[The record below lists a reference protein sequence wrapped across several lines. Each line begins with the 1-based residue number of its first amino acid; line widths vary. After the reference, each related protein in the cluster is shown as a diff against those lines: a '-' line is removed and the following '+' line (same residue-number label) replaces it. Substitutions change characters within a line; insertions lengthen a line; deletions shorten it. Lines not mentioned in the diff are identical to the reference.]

1 MNNFMENDDKDCRE
15 FLRGQVWMVTEDQE
29 ISKMLV
35 ENGDRRTRFNHPYL
49 IITSTSLTHKRVPV
63 IQGIPISSKTTNLS
77 VDDIVFQNL
86 SSGPSKIL
94 VSQLT
99 TINTKNL
106 VQYMFTVSDA
116 VMEKVD
122 NAIIRRLGLRKYAN
136 IDILMDERQYLNP
149 RENKFYKPG
158 MENDHSEEDEETTD
172 EVDEVKEYDID
183 DVDMNDEETSD
194 NED

>member
-77 VDDIVFQNL
+77 VDDILFQNL

-106 VQYMFTVSDA
+106 VNYMFTVSDA

-149 RENKFYKPG
+149 RENRFYKPG
-158 MENDHSEEDEETTD
+158 MENDHSEEEVETPDDIEDLDEYITE
-172 EVDEVKEYDID
+172 EEAAEIENSD
-183 DVDMNDEETSD
+183 DGE
-194 NED
+194 